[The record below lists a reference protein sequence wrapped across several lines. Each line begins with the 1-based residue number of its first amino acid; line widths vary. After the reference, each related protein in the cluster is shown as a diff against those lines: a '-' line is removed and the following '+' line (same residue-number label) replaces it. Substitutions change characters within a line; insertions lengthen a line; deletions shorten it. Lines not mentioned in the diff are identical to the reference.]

1 MLLIYHFM
9 KDLKNITI
17 LAYTFVKLW
26 SIINILGKMFT
37 IWPRNVDIPE
47 YVYVEHSGVFQ

>member
-47 YVYVEHSGVFQ
+47 YVYIEHSGVFQ